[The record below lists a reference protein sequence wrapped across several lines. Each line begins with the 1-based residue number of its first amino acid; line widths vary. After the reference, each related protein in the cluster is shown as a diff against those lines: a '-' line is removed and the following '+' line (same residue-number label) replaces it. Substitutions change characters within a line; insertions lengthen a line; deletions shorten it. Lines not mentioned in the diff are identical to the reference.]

1 MSQHPYRCIFW
12 TIFVILSP
20 IFCRAQTD
28 TLQATAERGDGIYG
42 LLRRYGLADNRC
54 NIDQFCKLNGMERED
69 QLSVGKDYLLPVQ
82 VYTYNGESIRST
94 IDDND
99 WDQAVAIQTY
109 NEAMLEAGRRATD
122 FRDDRMLW
130 VAHHLLHCREA
141 AQNVATT
148 PTTEIVESD
157 RESSVLD
164 REITPVGDQVTTSGN
179 RVFDIFGP
187 SHSRVPLLNRKLAG
201 RIFYI
206 VSGHGGPD
214 PGSIGTRAGHRLCED
229 EYAYDVALRLCRE
242 IIMRGGVAYMVTR
255 DENDGIRSEAY
266 LDCDKDE
273 TYWGG
278 ISMSRSQRA
287 RLFQRSDIV
296 NGLYRS
302 NKQLGVSDQTLIAIH
317 VDSRNSA
324 KRIDAFFY
332 YHRDDPTG
340 LSLATNMKRVLN
352 QQYKRYQPGRE
363 YSGTVSARDLHM
375 LRETEV
381 PGVYIELANIRNPV
395 DQQRIVVERN
405 RQLLAEWLLM
415 GILE

>member
-1 MSQHPYRCIFW
+1 MLLHPYRTLFLALCIGLW
-12 TIFVILSP
+12 PSLGSS
-20 IFCRAQTD
+20 QTA
-28 TLQATAERGDGIYG
+28 TLEATAERGDGIYG
-42 LLRRYGLADNRC
+42 LLRRYGLADHRC
-54 NIDQFCKLNGMERED
+54 NIDQFCKLNKMGRED
-69 QLSVGKDYLLPVQ
+69 QLIVGRDYSLPVQ

-94 IDDND
+94 IEDND
-99 WDQAVAIQTY
+99 WDQAVAIQRY
-109 NEAMLEAGRRATD
+109 NEAMLEAGRREKD
-122 FRDDRMLW
+122 YRDDQQLW
-130 VAHHLLHCREA
+130 VAHHLINCREENTTA
-141 AQNVATT
+141 AASPATEPVA
-148 PTTEIVESD
+148 SNQQ
-157 RESSVLD
+157 SSVLD
-164 REITPVGDQVTTSGN
+164 REITPVGDQATTSGS

-187 SHSRVPLLNRKLAG
+187 AHARVPLVNRKLAG
-201 RIFYI
+201 KIFYI

-242 IIMRGGVAYMVTR
+242 IIKCGGIAYMVTR
-255 DENDGIRSEAY
+255 DENDGIRSEEY

-273 TYWGG
+273 KYWGG
-278 ISMSRSQRA
+278 ITMSQSQRA

-302 NKQLGVSDQTLIAIH
+302 NKQLGVNDQTLIAIH

-340 LSLATNMKRVLN
+340 LSLANNMQRVLDR
-352 QQYKRYQPGRE
+352 QYKRNQPGRE

-381 PGVYIELANIRNPV
+381 PGVYIELANIRNPI
-395 DQQRIVVERN
+395 DQQRIVIERN

-415 GILE
+415 GLLE

>member
-1 MSQHPYRCIFW
+1 MLPSISF
-12 TIFVILSP
+12 
-20 IFCRAQTD
+20 AQSD
-28 TLQATAERGDGIYG
+28 TLEAIAERGDGIYG
-42 LLRRYGLADNRC
+42 LLRRYSLADDRC
-54 NIDQFCKLNGMERED
+54 NIDEFCKLNNMARED
-69 QLSVGKDYLLPVQ
+69 QLIVGQSYRLPIQ

-99 WDQAVAIQTY
+99 WDQAVAIQAY
-109 NEAMLEAGRRATD
+109 NETMLEAGRRSQD
-122 FRDDRMLW
+122 YRDDRVLW
-130 VAHHLLHCREA
+130 IAHHLRHCRSIEEA
-141 AQNVATT
+141 TSESADATT
-148 PTTEIVESD
+148 ATNTAVSQSD
-157 RESSVLD
+157 VLD
-164 REITPVGDQVTTSGN
+164 REITPVGDQATTSGN

-187 SHSRVPLLNRKLAG
+187 EYARVPLVDSKLTG

-242 IIMRGGVAYMVTR
+242 IIKHGGVAYMVTR
-255 DENDGIRSEAY
+255 DDNDGIRSEEY

-273 TYWGG
+273 KYWGG
-278 ISMSRSQRA
+278 VAMSQSQRT
-287 RLFQRSDIV
+287 RLFQRSDII
-296 NGLYRS
+296 NGLFRS
-302 NKQLGVSDQTLIAIH
+302 NKQLGVEDQTLIAIH

-324 KRIDAFFY
+324 RRIDAFFY

-340 LSLATNMKRVLN
+340 LSLATNMQAVLDRQYRRV
-352 QQYKRYQPGRE
+352 QPGRE

-395 DQQRIVVERN
+395 DQQRIVLERN
-405 RQLLAEWLLM
+405 RQLLAEWLLL
-415 GILE
+415 GLLE